1 MDNLNEREFEKAM
14 EYLRSKNTNM
24 SLDFL
29 GISSGLLTIMLIIIA
44 IIMILT
50 FVFVFLGIK
59 AFALGG
65 TFGAIINSFI
75 PIGKININNL
85 IAAGGSASGKAEKID
100 DSRRNKQSIKESVE
114 KT

>member
-29 GISSGLLTIMLIIIA
+29 GISSGLLTIMLILIA

-75 PIGKININNL
+75 PIGIN
-85 IAAGGSASGKAEKID
+85 
-100 DSRRNKQSIKESVE
+100 
-114 KT
+114 

>member
-1 MDNLNEREFEKAM
+1 MDNLDEREFAKAM

-50 FVFVFLGIK
+50 FVFVFLGIR

-75 PIGKININNL
+75 PIGNNIIL
-85 IAAGGSASGKAEKID
+85 ILSCWRKCIRKS
-100 DSRRNKQSIKESVE
+100 
-114 KT
+114 